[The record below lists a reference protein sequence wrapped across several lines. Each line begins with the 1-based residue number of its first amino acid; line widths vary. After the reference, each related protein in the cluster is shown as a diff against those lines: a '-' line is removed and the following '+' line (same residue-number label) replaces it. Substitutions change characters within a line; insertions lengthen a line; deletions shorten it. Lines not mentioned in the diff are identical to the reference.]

1 MKGLLLRRAQPVLQN
16 YSYNGGH
23 GKDAFQVVLVV
34 KNPPASGGD
43 IRDESSIPGLGRSP
57 GERNGKSLQYSGL
70 ENTTDRGAWR
80 AKVHGVTKS
89 QTWLKQLS
97 T

>member
-43 IRDESSIPGLGRSP
+43 IRDESSIPGLGRFFGGGHGNP
-57 GERNGKSLQYSGL
+57 LQYSCL
-70 ENTTDRGAWR
+70 EDPMYRGAWQ
-80 AKVHGVTKS
+80 ATVHGVTKS
-89 QTWLKQLS
+89 RI
-97 T
+97 